1 MENKSDYPATDSLEK
16 LIVTALA
23 SPTLDRLGFSAN
35 DYPEVLKEIRIL
47 KAFLLNVPSIHRVEI
62 IISFLKNHSLK
73 TVWVLENPKLTQLVV
88 SGSCKTT
95 ALEGLF
101 EKFKNNKASLRHL
114 EEYID
119 DRLKVN

>member
-1 MENKSDYPATDSLEK
+1 MENTSDYPATDSIGK
-16 LIVTALA
+16 SINTAY
-23 SPTLDRLGFSAN
+23 SQPSSGVSSFSAN

-47 KAFLLNVPSIHRVEI
+47 KAFLLNVPSLHRVEI

-73 TVWVLENPKLTQLVV
+73 TAWILENPKLTQLVV

-95 ALEGLF
+95 TLEGLF